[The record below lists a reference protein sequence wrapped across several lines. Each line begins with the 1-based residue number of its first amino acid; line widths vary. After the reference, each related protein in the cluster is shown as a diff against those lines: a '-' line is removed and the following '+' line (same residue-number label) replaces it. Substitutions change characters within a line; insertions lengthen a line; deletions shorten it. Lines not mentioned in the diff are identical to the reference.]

1 MSDYLNDTRKTSYLK
16 GGLFWD
22 FDISRVS
29 FALDFE
35 YFHQISDILPNETSL
50 SRSELSAEMNLW
62 VREPW
67 LLTVGYE
74 QEFYRAGV
82 RRDVRSIY
90 LAIGFQR
97 PVDWKL

>member
-1 MSDYLNDTRKTSYLK
+1 
-16 GGLFWD
+16 
-22 FDISRVS
+22 
-29 FALDFE
+29 
-35 YFHQISDILPNETSL
+35 
-50 SRSELSAEMNLW
+50 MNLW